1 MTPKYCLF
9 TPPCSGKRSMLRG
22 LFFAADK
29 GCLYFVCIS
38 GALFG
43 RVFRGQ
49 KISGLLFK
57 ISGSDFKIRATN
69 FFLSPTRVK
78 SAENQFSF
86 FRVSGNAF
94 SRPYFLVFYVCIRA
108 TPRRLRKRPRR
119 RAICHVDAA
128 KAAFSLIKVH
138 IWGAITF
145 FSSKKG
151 LRAKNVFFN
160 DVSLRRN

>member
-9 TPPCSGKRSMLRG
+9 TPPCSGKRSMARG
-22 LFFAADK
+22 LFFAAAK

-43 RVFRGQ
+43 RVFKGQ

-69 FFLSPTRVK
+69 FFLAPTRVK

-86 FRVSGNAF
+86 FECPVMLFPNLI
-94 SRPYFLVFYVCIRA
+94 FLFFYVCIRV
-108 TPRRLRKRPRR
+108 TSRRLRKRPRR
-119 RAICHVDAA
+119 RAICHVGAA
-128 KAAFSLIKVH
+128 KAAFSLIKVY